1 MSKITTSHLSQ
12 TAYVYVRQS
21 TMAQVQHNL
30 ESQRRQYALATR
42 AGQLGWER
50 IVVIDEDL
58 GHSGAG
64 AARSG
69 FDKLLD
75 AVARNQA
82 GAVLSIE
89 ASRLARNGR
98 DWHALLDFC
107 AIVGTLIIDED
118 GIYDPRL
125 TNDRLLL
132 GMKGTFSEMELA
144 TLRQRSL
151 EARRQKAARGEFYSL
166 IPVGYVLT
174 ADNRLE
180 MDPDA
185 RVREAIHLVFA
196 KFREL
201 GSARQVI
208 LWMRQEG
215 IELPACQ
222 AGAANRKTTW
232 RLAGASLRRF
242 LTNPIY
248 AGAYA
253 FGRTRTQV
261 RLHDGRRVVS
271 RPRVPMADWQVLI
284 ADHHQGYIDW
294 RDYLHNQQI
303 LAENTNM
310 RGEVVRG
317 AVRSGSALL
326 AGLLRCGHCGRRLGL
341 GTSGQRKV
349 GGGLFRY
356 KCRTNADDP
365 TVTGLGCISFGSMRI
380 DRAVSAEVLHV
391 IAPAGLAAALAAID
405 QQQDSA
411 ADKRRQVELALQ
423 QARYEA
429 GLARRQYDAV
439 DPDNR
444 LVASELE
451 RRWNERLAAAQ
462 HLEDQLTALAA
473 DVPQGPS
480 AAERARLLALGQDL
494 PAAWDHPAASD
505 EIKKRIL
512 RAVIEEIVVRA
523 EGDKLECL
531 IHWKGGEHTALEV
544 ARTPTGRTRW
554 LTDDDTTHIITELA
568 RLLPD
573 KSIAALLNRMGRRT
587 AKGHTWTGSRVKA
600 FRNQRG
606 IAVYRPG
613 ERAERG
619 EITAE
624 EAAEELGVTRMTVSR
639 LVRAKVLPACQV
651 CPHAPYVIRRADLDR
666 PEVRSASTK
675 PPVTADPRQIAL
687 GFQG

>member
-1 MSKITTSHLSQ
+1 MSKITASHLSR

-21 TMAQVQHNL
+21 TMTQVQQHL

-42 AGQLGWER
+42 AKQLGWER
-50 IVVIDEDL
+50 VVVIDEDL
-58 GHSGAG
+58 GHSGSG
-64 AARSG
+64 TARAG

-75 AVARNQA
+75 AVTRDEV

-107 AIVGTLIIDED
+107 VVVDTLIIDED
-118 GIYDPRL
+118 GVYDPRL

-144 TLRQRSL
+144 TIRQRSL
-151 EARRQKAARGEFYSL
+151 EARQQKAARGEFYSL
-166 IPVGYVLT
+166 IPVGYVLS

-215 IELPACQ
+215 IELPTCR
-222 AGAANRKTTW
+222 AGASNRNITW
-232 RLAGASLRRF
+232 RLAGAGLRRF

-253 FGRTRTQV
+253 FGRTCTRV
-261 RLHDGRRVVS
+261 RLQGGRRTVS
-271 RPRVPMADWQVLI
+271 KNRVQMADWPILI
-284 ADHHQGYIDW
+284 TNHHPGYIEWDE
-294 RDYLHNQQI
+294 YLHNRQV

-326 AGLLRCGHCGRRLGL
+326 AGLLRCGHCGRRLIV
-341 GTSGQRKV
+341 GTSGPRK
-349 GGGLFRY
+349 GSRRLFRY
-356 KCRTNADDP
+356 KCQATAEEP
-365 TVTGLGCISFGSMRI
+365 LTIGIGCIGFGSIRI
-380 DRAVSAEVLHV
+380 DRAVSAEVLRV
-391 IAPAGLAAALAAID
+391 VSPAGVTAALAAID
-405 QQQDSA
+405 QHRDHN
-411 ADKRRQVELALQ
+411 ADKRQVELALQ
-423 QARYEA
+423 QASYQA
-429 GLARRQYDAV
+429 GLARRQYDTV

-451 RRWNERLAAAQ
+451 RRWNERLLVAQ
-462 HLEDQLTALAA
+462 NLEDQLTALDAHA
-473 DVPQGPS
+473 PRELNT
-480 AAERARLLALGQDL
+480 AERARLLALGQDL
-494 PAAWDHPAASD
+494 PAAWNHPAASD

-523 EGDKLECL
+523 EGDKLKCL
-531 IHWKGGEHTALEV
+531 IHWKGGEHTAIEV
-544 ARTPTGRTRW
+544 ARMRSGHTRW
-554 LTDDDTTHIITELA
+554 LTDEDTTRIITELA

-573 KSIAALLNRMGRRT
+573 KTIAAHLNRMGRRT
-587 AKGHTWTGSRVKA
+587 AKGHTWTGYRVNS
-600 FRNQRG
+600 FRNQHD
-606 IAVYRPG
+606 IPVYRNG
-613 ERAERG
+613 ERAARG
-619 EITAE
+619 EVTAE
-624 EAAEELGVTRMTVSR
+624 EAAEELGVTRMAVSR
-639 LVRAKVLPACQV
+639 LIHAKVLPARQV
-651 CPHAPYVIRRADLDR
+651 CAGAPYVIRRADLDR
-666 PEVRSASTK
+666 PEVRGASNK
-675 PPVTADPRQIAL
+675 SPLTADPRQISLA
-687 GFQG
+687 FQS

>member
-12 TAYVYVRQS
+12 AAYVYVRQS
-21 TMAQVQHNL
+21 TMTQVQHNL

-50 IVVIDEDL
+50 VVVIDEDL

-69 FDKLLD
+69 FEKLLD

-98 DWHALLDFC
+98 DWYALLDFC

-166 IPVGYVLT
+166 IPAGYVLT

-222 AGAANRKTTW
+222 GGAANRKITW
-232 RLAGASLRRF
+232 RLAGAGLRRF

-261 RLHDGRRVVS
+261 RLQDGRRVVS
-271 RPRVPMADWQVLI
+271 RPRVSMADWQVLI
-284 ADHHQGYIDW
+284 TEHHQGYIDW
-294 RDYLHNQQI
+294 DEYLHNQQV

-310 RGEVVRG
+310 RGELVRG

-326 AGLLRCGHCGRRLGL
+326 AGLLRCGHCGRRLTL
-341 GTSGQRKV
+341 GTSGRRRS
-349 GGGLFRY
+349 GGVLFRY
-356 KCRTNADDP
+356 KCRTHAEDP
-365 TVTGLGCISFGSMRI
+365 TVTKLGCISFGSMRI
-380 DRAVSAEVLHV
+380 DRAVSAEVLRV
-391 IAPAGLAAALAAID
+391 IAPAGLTAALAAID
-405 QQQDSA
+405 QQRDSA
-411 ADKRRQVELALQ
+411 ADKRRQVELTLQ

-451 RRWNERLAAAQ
+451 RRWNERLASARD
-462 HLEDQLTALAA
+462 LEDQLTTLAA
-473 DVPQGPS
+473 DVPRGPS
-480 AAERARLLALGQDL
+480 AAERAHLLALGQDL

-512 RAVIEEIVVRA
+512 RTVIEEIVVRA

-544 ARTPTGRTRW
+544 ARTPTGRNRW
-554 LTDDDTTHIITELA
+554 LTDGDTTHIITELA
-568 RLLPD
+568 RVLPD

-587 AKGHTWTGSRVKA
+587 AKGHTWTGWRVKS

-619 EITAE
+619 EMTAE

-639 LVRAKVLPACQV
+639 LIRAKVLPARQV

-666 PEVRSASTK
+666 PGVRRGSA
-675 PPVTADPRQIAL
+675 PVTADPRQIAL

>member
-1 MSKITTSHLSQ
+1 MSKITTNHLAQ
-12 TAYVYVRQS
+12 AAFVYVRQS
-21 TMAQVQHNL
+21 TMTQVQHNL

-42 AGQLGWER
+42 AKQLGWQQV
-50 IVVIDEDL
+50 VVIDEDL

-69 FDKLLD
+69 FEKLLD

-166 IPVGYVLT
+166 IPAGYVLSE
-174 ADNRLE
+174 DNRLE

-185 RVREAIHLVFA
+185 RVRETIHLVFS

-215 IELPACQ
+215 IELPACP
-222 AGAANRKTTW
+222 AGAANRKITW
-232 RLAGASLRRF
+232 RLAGSGLRRF

-261 RLHDGRRVVS
+261 RLHDRRRVVS
-271 RPRVPMADWQVLI
+271 RSRFPMADWQVLI
-284 ADHHQGYIDW
+284 TEHHQGYIDW
-294 RDYLHNQQI
+294 REYLHNQQI

-341 GTSGQRKV
+341 GTSGQRKA
-349 GGGLFRY
+349 GGVLFRY
-356 KCRTNADDP
+356 KCRTHAEDP
-365 TVTGLGCISFGSMRI
+365 TITRLGCISFGSMRV
-380 DRAVSAEVLHV
+380 DRVVSAEVLRV
-391 IAPAGLAAALAAID
+391 IAPTGLTAALAAID
-405 QQQDSA
+405 QQRDSA

-462 HLEDQLTALAA
+462 DLEDQLAALAA
-473 DVPQGPS
+473 DVPQSLS
-480 AAERARLLALGQDL
+480 AAERSRLLALGQDL

-512 RAVIEEIVVRA
+512 RTVIEEIVVRVK
-523 EGDKLECL
+523 GDKHECL

-544 ARTPTGRTRW
+544 ARTLTGRNRW
-554 LTDDDTTHIITELA
+554 VTDEDTTHIITELA
-568 RLLPD
+568 RVLPD

-587 AKGHTWTGSRVKA
+587 AKGHTWTGSRVKS
-600 FRNQRG
+600 FRNERG

-619 EITAE
+619 EMTAE

-639 LVRAKVLPACQV
+639 LIRAKVLPARQV
-651 CPHAPYVIRRADLDR
+651 CPHAPWVIRRTDLDR
-666 PEVRSASTK
+666 PGVRRESA
-675 PPVTADPRQIAL
+675 PVTADPRQIAL
-687 GFQG
+687 GFQR